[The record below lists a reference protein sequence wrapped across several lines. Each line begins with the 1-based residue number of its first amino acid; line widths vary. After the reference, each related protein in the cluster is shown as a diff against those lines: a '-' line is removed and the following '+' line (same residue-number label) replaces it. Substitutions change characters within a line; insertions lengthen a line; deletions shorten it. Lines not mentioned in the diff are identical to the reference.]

1 MSTNRTTAL
10 CRKHLR
16 EPTSCVGARC
26 LYYRREDPTARA
38 GSGRDHY
45 QIILSSVGM
54 LDDAAECGPDGH
66 GADGVHKLVEDD
78 VTVDAIMC
86 CRRCTKDTHPHVTEL
101 HGGHDV
107 LDSRLACI
115 SVTTQEST
123 PAMVNMHES
132 IDRCLPCKKLDCSHG
147 WKTTDFDDGSGYFAE
162 RVCDPVDKFR
172 WKSPGMIDHHE
183 ATANAYIALLIP
195 FFLCLFHQV
204 SLLTTATQ
212 LLDC

>member
-1 MSTNRTTAL
+1 
-10 CRKHLR
+10 
-16 EPTSCVGARC
+16 VGARC

-86 CRRCTKDTHPHVTEL
+86 CKRCTKDTHPHVTEL

-115 SVTTQEST
+115 SVTTQER
-123 PAMVNMHES
+123 
-132 IDRCLPCKKLDCSHG
+132 I
-147 WKTTDFDDGSGYFAE
+147 
-162 RVCDPVDKFR
+162 
-172 WKSPGMIDHHE
+172 
-183 ATANAYIALLIP
+183 
-195 FFLCLFHQV
+195 
-204 SLLTTATQ
+204 ATQ
-212 LLDC
+212 FAPALSAFMARAQASANRLFVF

>member
-1 MSTNRTTAL
+1 M
-10 CRKHLR
+10 
-16 EPTSCVGARC
+16 GARC

-86 CRRCTKDTHPHVTEL
+86 CKRCTKDTHPHVTEL

-115 SVTTQEST
+115 SVTTQEGGGGGEAIFIRSCAPERKLGST
-123 PAMVNMHES
+123 N
-132 IDRCLPCKKLDCSHG
+132 C
-147 WKTTDFDDGSGYFAE
+147 
-162 RVCDPVDKFR
+162 
-172 WKSPGMIDHHE
+172 
-183 ATANAYIALLIP
+183 ALCARGDTIRT
-195 FFLCLFHQV
+195 C
-204 SLLTTATQ
+204 T
-212 LLDC
+212 